1 MEGVGGWRGLGGGG
15 GWGVEGV
22 GGWRG
27 LGGGGGWGVEGV
39 GGWRGLGGGG
49 GWGVEGGENPGF
61 WKNVGRQTAKGPYR
75 EQAIRENFENTDCE
89 ITYLQCISGI
99 LGFSKSEVAT
109 RSTLPLHPPLP
120 NILV

>member
-27 LGGGGGWGVEGV
+27 LGGGGRGESRILEK
-39 GGWRGLGGGG
+39 RGLSDSMS
-49 GWGVEGGENPGF
+49 
-61 WKNVGRQTAKGPYR
+61 PYR